1 VVEDSIDKH
10 KLITLSPEEL
20 GNDAVMEQA
29 EKVARDFVKQAFK
42 PSTIPEPK
50 EELQSVQTNPT
61 VKVTTDT
68 PKSETSVDPLLNKV
82 QTPIAASPVNQPSLE
97 SLISKLDTT
106 PVTSIPT
113 DVREQQ
119 DEPEPDRDFV
129 WTGNIKMPQE
139 AAFNGSANQVCGPKV
154 PNPAWI
160 DIVPTN
166 LTISGRINQTTAS
179 KYIYER
185 LDQKSDI
192 VVLEIIPDE
201 KTKSGFEKLT
211 KYLSTKQRFGVI
223 TVKTQALKDIYLCPV
238 LRSQPILPIITD
250 LKPSFPLQ
258 TIANHDRFFATII
271 FSTGYLNKLNQ
282 KYLKPP
288 SRPKPVEPAPT
299 PVSAPIDVPVN
310 VVPPPSAK
318 REIPPPPKL
327 LEAVGLH
334 QNQVGSLI
342 RDLINSGLLNK

>member
-1 VVEDSIDKH
+1 VEDSIDKH

-20 GNDAVMEQA
+20 GNDTVMEQA
-29 EKVARDFVKQAFK
+29 EKVARDFVKQSFK
-42 PSTIPEPK
+42 PSTIAEPK
-50 EELQSVQTNPT
+50 EVDQASSAEEAVNLT
-61 VKVTTDT
+61 VTTQT
-68 PKSETSVDPLLNKV
+68 SEDNPDPLLSKL
-82 QTPIAASPVNQPSLE
+82 QTPVATTPSNQPSLE

-106 PVTSIPT
+106 PMTSIPSEIQNQP
-113 DVREQQ
+113 DI
-119 DEPEPDRDFV
+119 PEPSRDFI
-129 WTGNIKMPQE
+129 WSGTIKMPQE
-139 AAFNGSANQVCGPKV
+139 ASFNGSANQVCGPKV

-160 DIVPTN
+160 DIVPPN

-192 VVLEIIPDE
+192 VVLEFIPDE

-211 KYLSTKQRFGVI
+211 KYLSAKQRFGVI

-258 TIANHDRFFATII
+258 SVVNRDRFFATII
-271 FSTGYLNKLNQ
+271 FSTGHLNKLNQ

-288 SRPKPVEPAPT
+288 SRPKPAEPA
-299 PVSAPIDVPVN
+299 SAPVPAPADVPIN
-310 VVPPPSAK
+310 VVPVENAK
-318 REIPPPPKL
+318 KELPPPPKL
-327 LEAVGLH
+327 LEVVGIH
-334 QNQVGSLI
+334 QNQVGALI
-342 RDLINSGLLNK
+342 REMIASGILNK